1 MSMRDRISEIILTYD
16 DTEAL
21 HLVHPDGY
29 CEGCKDT
36 PCIDNSNLRLTDA
49 IIAALPE
56 MIPDL
61 VWKEGCGLD
70 MVAHTKRIIGR
81 RPYMLFFEGEKYTL
95 QIGMTTLDHFSTLD
109 NAKAAANAHHRDSIM
124 AAFTGDTT

>member
-1 MSMRDRISEIILTYD
+1 MRDRISEIILTYD

-56 MIPDL
+56 MIPNL
-61 VWKEGCGLD
+61 VW
-70 MVAHTKRIIGR
+70 VKRGKHIYSGD
-81 RPYMLFFEGEKYTL
+81 YTL
-95 QIGMTTLDHFSTLD
+95 FNFVRGLYVEYRDFALGADLSLVD
-109 NAKAAANAHHRDSIM
+109 AKAAANAHHRASIM
-124 AAFTGDTT
+124 AAFTGETT